1 MRKVD
6 FIRIRMTIT
15 IWPKMTR
22 ICIVLPEILF
32 MFSKIVDFP
41 GKFSFVSWCSLLP
54 CNFMPSFGK
63 IICLVF
69 KKSSRQTDEQMAD
82 SGHGSIYRTNL
93 LYPWWVQKKQEVI
106 FLLLVISQGIPK
118 IIFLALKVTGGLG
131 GQGYEKIPL
140 SSCKRKPWRHGIA

>member
-1 MRKVD
+1 MYFLTKNEHYHLYCTSRDSQKTS
-6 FIRIRMTIT
+6 ILT
-15 IWPKMTR
+15 
-22 ICIVLPEILF
+22 VLRGFTPNEI
-32 MFSKIVDFP
+32 FP
-41 GKFSFVSWCSLLP
+41 GKSRFISLCPLWS

-63 IICLVF
+63 ILCLVF

-140 SSCKRKPWRHGIA
+140 SPCKRKP